1 LFGPKGMPAPV
12 IAKLNKAL
20 NEMLEEAP
28 IRERLVKAGVEVK
41 GSTPQAWRQFMID
54 EYKKWSAVREKAGLE
69 QR

>member
-1 LFGPKGMPAPV
+1 V
-12 IAKLNKAL
+12 TAKLNKAL

-54 EYKKWSAVREKAGLE
+54 EYKKWSAVREKAAISAPSPAPA
-69 QR
+69 